1 MLTVSLLC
9 AVQRALRSLLAVT
22 QNYDYKTD
30 PEELHNLANQPMQAE
45 RIARMKSRLAT
56 HLKVVTIPQRHR

>member
-22 QNYDYKTD
+22 RNYDYKTD
-30 PEELHNLANQPMQAE
+30 PEELHNLANKPMQAE
-45 RIARMKSRLAT
+45 RIARMKSRLAA
-56 HLKVVTIPQRHR
+56 HLKAVTFP